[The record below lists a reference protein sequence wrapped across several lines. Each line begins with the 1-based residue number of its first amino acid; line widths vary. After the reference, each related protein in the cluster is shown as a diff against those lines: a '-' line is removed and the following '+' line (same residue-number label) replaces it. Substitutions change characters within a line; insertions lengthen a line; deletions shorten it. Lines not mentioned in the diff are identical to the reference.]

1 FSLGDDVGCAA
12 IFPVKDI
19 CIRGVSYTI
28 PQFRYYYPP
37 AKVPIQKDLKCF
49 VYYAVFAEDSPI
61 ICMCS
66 TPKCNKMDNVPSA
79 LKKYEVKILDNTD
92 EVEMIDVRRKIR
104 RQVNCLQKRLKLAAA
119 AKSSSVPLQA
129 TTDSMRVGASPV
141 TDSLDDDE
149 DASSN
154 PISSIG
160 SIKRNSTFPDG
171 RYTKPSIGVL
181 VQF

>member
-1 FSLGDDVGCAA
+1 VFSLGDDVGCAA

-19 CIRGVSYTI
+19 CKRGASYTL

-66 TPKCNKMDNVPSA
+66 TPKCNKMDDVPKA

-104 RQVNCLQKRLKLAAA
+104 RQVNCLQKRLKKDAE
-119 AKSSSVPLQA
+119 SQISSVPLQA
-129 TTDSMRVGASPV
+129 TTDSMHVSASPV
-141 TDSLDDDE
+141 ADSLE
-149 DASSN
+149 DASPN
-154 PISSIG
+154 PISSIK
-160 SIKRNSTFPDG
+160 SVKRNNTFPDG
-171 RYTKPSIGVL
+171 TYTLLFMKY
-181 VQF
+181 